1 MLSPHCH
8 MMPMEWPVN
17 GLHWQ
22 DLLVD
27 SPECAMPD
35 EVAQIGLVVE
45 IGRQQTKA
53 ITVLRKA
60 SAASAWRVSSLL
72 LDELSMRSWPPDV
85 VFWSSLGSAYSG
97 AGKWQL
103 ALWALLEAPRA
114 AHLEPNVVSY
124 SSAMTACERV
134 SLWEM
139 VLNLLVEAEQLP
151 EKANAFSYSSAIVAC
166 GQVESGWQRA
176 LALWSQMISASQ
188 PSPNVVAFNATLTA
202 LERAT
207 CWQLACSLLE
217 QFEDQTRSNLPLT
230 PDALSYSAVATA
242 CPWPLGLWWLLRARE
257 KRELKAGP
265 GPWSC
270 LARKMGHDRAWQE
283 ALQLL
288 SGPIEG
294 DRLGEVWCSV
304 MWAMEV
310 SGFTSEPP
318 FRVRRDRVHQSKEFS
333 LLDFIVTRVPRGD
346 LSALLATV
354 KRFAGEKEWLK
365 VAGGSKAR
373 LLQAVLRPGD
383 RILELGCFVGF
394 SALLMVQR
402 LRRLGGGGKVI
413 TCEVNAVSAFVAR
426 ELIRWAGAEAE
437 IEVRV
442 GLAGDW
448 IATGQLGVPD
458 VVILDHRGARYHE
471 DLLALE
477 PMREHA
483 RIIADNVLSPGAPLF
498 LNFVDGRYAIAIHE
512 VDEFLRA
519 RADWV
524 VTCSPRLLHRP
535 VQPVP
540 GEFLGFAA
548 EIDRLCWR
556 SSLKAGRVQRQ
567 DWVDLEEQLSPVLHQ
582 WASKRGLLSWKRRE
596 LLH

>member
-1 MLSPHCH
+1 
-8 MMPMEWPVN
+8 
-17 GLHWQ
+17 
-22 DLLVD
+22 
-27 SPECAMPD
+27 
-35 EVAQIGLVVE
+35 
-45 IGRQQTKA
+45 
-53 ITVLRKA
+53 
-60 SAASAWRVSSLL
+60 
-72 LDELSMRSWPPDV
+72 MRSWPPDV

-310 SGFTSEPP
+310 
-318 FRVRRDRVHQSKEFS
+318 
-333 LLDFIVTRVPRGD
+333 
-346 LSALLATV
+346 
-354 KRFAGEKEWLK
+354 
-365 VAGGSKAR
+365 AR
-373 LLQAVLRPGD
+373 LESFVHFQD
-383 RILELGCFVGF
+383 RTV
-394 SALLMVQR
+394 
-402 LRRLGGGGKVI
+402 
-413 TCEVNAVSAFVAR
+413 
-426 ELIRWAGAEAE
+426 
-437 IEVRV
+437 
-442 GLAGDW
+442 
-448 IATGQLGVPD
+448 
-458 VVILDHRGARYHE
+458 DH
-471 DLLALE
+471 
-477 PMREHA
+477 
-483 RIIADNVLSPGAPLF
+483 
-498 LNFVDGRYAIAIHE
+498 
-512 VDEFLRA
+512 
-519 RADWV
+519 
-524 VTCSPRLLHRP
+524 
-535 VQPVP
+535 
-540 GEFLGFAA
+540 
-548 EIDRLCWR
+548 
-556 SSLKAGRVQRQ
+556 
-567 DWVDLEEQLSPVLHQ
+567 
-582 WASKRGLLSWKRRE
+582 
-596 LLH
+596 